1 MRVTLGL
8 AVDEAVGRHGEVVVE
23 PLPYVGLEIDRVE
36 RTGHRRQPSVSLALT
51 DGEWRVAHAQAG
63 MSPPIAVR
71 RGPAPVL
78 SQEQCEVLGRWA
90 EIVGIQRPQHD
101 VVGDA
106 GVEAVDECNEKRHP
120 PDDLVDRD
128 VPFHVV
134 DTRVVVVRT
143 GDKVDDFELRDETGT
158 TRRLSEF
165 LLDGP
170 VVLFFYPAAMTLGC
184 TKESCHFRDLA
195 AEFKEAGGQRV
206 GISADTVEKQR
217 QFSDK
222 HSFDYPLLADTERT
236 VAEQFGVKRGFGI
249 SPTKRSTFVI
259 DTNSTVLAV
268 INSEISM
275 NTHADKALKVLR
287 DHAT

>member
-1 MRVTLGL
+1 M
-8 AVDEAVGRHGEVVVE
+8 
-23 PLPYVGLEIDRVE
+23 
-36 RTGHRRQPSVSLALT
+36 Q
-51 DGEWRVAHAQAG
+51 
-63 MSPPIAVR
+63 
-71 RGPAPVL
+71 
-78 SQEQCEVLGRWA
+78 
-90 EIVGIQRPQHD
+90 
-101 VVGDA
+101 
-106 GVEAVDECNEKRHP
+106 
-120 PDDLVDRD
+120 
-128 VPFHVV
+128 
-134 DTRVVVVRT
+134 T
-143 GDKVDDFELRDETGT
+143 GDKVNDFELPDETGT
-158 TRRLSEF
+158 LRKLSNF

-206 GISADTVEKQR
+206 GISADTVEKQK

-259 DTNSTVLAV
+259 DTDSTVLAV

-287 DHAT
+287 QRAS